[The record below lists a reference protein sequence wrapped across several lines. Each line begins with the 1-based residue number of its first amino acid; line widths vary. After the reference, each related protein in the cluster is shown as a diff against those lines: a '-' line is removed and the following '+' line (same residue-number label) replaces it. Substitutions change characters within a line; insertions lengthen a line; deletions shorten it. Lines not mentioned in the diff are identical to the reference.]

1 MTEMSLEGHLGRGVA
16 IDICATCQ
24 AIWFDGY
31 ESLQLSAASV
41 LKLFRLIWRQRR
53 QGEGAAL
60 GHGAL
65 PAVRGPLRTTHD
77 LQRTTRFEYR
87 ACPPPARP
95 SDFVLQL
102 PAGRR
107 TSSGR

>member
-41 LKLFRLIWRQRR
+41 LKLFRLIGDNGGKVKAPLSTTAQEQTLRAVQM
-53 QGEGAAL
+53 L
-60 GHGAL
+60 GHEHTVVMAL
-65 PAVRGPLRTTHD
+65 
-77 LQRTTRFEYR
+77 
-87 ACPPPARP
+87 
-95 SDFVLQL
+95 
-102 PAGRR
+102 RR
-107 TSSGR
+107 